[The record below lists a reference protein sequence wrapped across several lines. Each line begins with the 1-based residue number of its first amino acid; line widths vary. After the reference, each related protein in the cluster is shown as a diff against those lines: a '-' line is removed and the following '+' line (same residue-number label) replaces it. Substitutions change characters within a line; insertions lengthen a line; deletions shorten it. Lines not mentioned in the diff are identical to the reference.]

1 MENQS
6 MRRENKKMIDDALT
20 PEVRQ
25 FLPEMME
32 RMAEVRKVNTL
43 EKVLNDEI
51 AKNNNFHV
59 EQSQ

>member
-1 MENQS
+1 MRKEN
-6 MRRENKKMIDDALT
+6 RKMIDEALT

-32 RMAEVRKVNTL
+32 RMAEVRKVNIL

-51 AKNNNFHV
+51 VKNNNFHT

>member
-1 MENQS
+1 